1 MAAGAATP
9 ARYVNDATIC
19 VNEIKMLQV
28 LTLVQCST
36 APVLVTCEAG
46 PETSLADS
54 YTRDS
59 SLAQTVLQYI
69 QTEHARHGRSMPEM

>member
-1 MAAGAATP
+1 
-9 ARYVNDATIC
+9 
-19 VNEIKMLQV
+19 MLAQV

-59 SLAQTVLQYI
+59 GLAQTVLQYI
-69 QTEHARHGRSMPEM
+69 QTEHARHVKSLPEM

>member
-1 MAAGAATP
+1 
-9 ARYVNDATIC
+9 
-19 VNEIKMLQV
+19 MLQV

-59 SLAQTVLQYI
+59 SLARTVLRYI
-69 QTEHARHGRSMPEM
+69 QTEHVGSLPEM